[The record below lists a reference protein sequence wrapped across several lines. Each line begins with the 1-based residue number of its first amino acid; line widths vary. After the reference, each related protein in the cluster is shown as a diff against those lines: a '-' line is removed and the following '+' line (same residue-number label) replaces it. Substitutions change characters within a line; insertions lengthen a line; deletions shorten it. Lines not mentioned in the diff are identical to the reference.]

1 MTFILKDRVAETT
14 TTTGTG
20 TLTLLG
26 AKTGYQSFSAIGDAN
41 TCFYCIAHQT
51 LSEWEVGI
59 GTYTSSG
66 TTLSR
71 DTILASSNSGSLV
84 SFSSGTKDVF
94 VCSPANYGSPFIYK
108 DATNPGVGAANET
121 IFSSTAGNARGKG
134 AVDLQLRRNIATQ
147 VASGAYSFAAGAC
160 ATASGLESVAIG
172 CYSFNLGPTASGNRS
187 ISIGNRGTA
196 SGDFAIAISGHNP
209 SATTSYCVC
218 LGGYSNTASASQAT
232 VIGGRG
238 NLASAGCSLC
248 GGGKNNTAS
257 TKSYCVSFGYRAVAS
272 KYGQI
277 AQASGRFAAN
287 GDAQTSQYV
296 LRKQTTNNTQTEMFL
311 DGSSERITL
320 ANDTTYAYSILIVAR
335 RTDANDESAT
345 YKHEGTIDR
354 NASAAT
360 TAIVTDTRTIISED
374 NAWVTTIDAD
384 TTNGSLRIQV
394 TGENSKTINWVA
406 FVRTVEVTG

>member
-1 MTFILKDRVAETT
+1 MPLNLKDRVCETS

-26 AKTGYQSFSAIGDAN
+26 AKTGYQSFSAIGN
-41 TCFYCIAHQT
+41 SNSTFYTIVHQT

-59 GTYTSSG
+59 GTYISSG

-71 DTILASSNSGSLV
+71 SVVLSSSNSGSLV
-84 SFSSGTKDVF
+84 NFSAGTKDVF
-94 VCSPANYGSPFIYK
+94 VCSPANYGSPFIYT
-108 DATNPGVGAANET
+108 DFLNPSIIASNQT
-121 IFSSTAGNARGKG
+121 ILSSVEGNARGKG
-134 AVDLQLRRNIATQ
+134 AVDLQLKRTSATQ
-147 VASGAYSFAAGAC
+147 VASGDYSVTLGSRCTVSAARGVAMGFYTNTDYGIVIGSF
-160 ATASGLESVAIG
+160 ATASGTFTTSIGKYSSVSSNYNIAIG
-172 CYSFNLGPTASGNRS
+172 GLSC
-187 ISIGNRGTA
+187 
-196 SGDFAIAISGHNP
+196 
-209 SATTSYCVC
+209 
-218 LGGYSNTASASQAT
+218 QAT
-232 VIGGRG
+232 GTSAIVVGGNA
-238 NLASAGCSLC
+238 NLASASNSIVC
-248 GGGKNNTAS
+248 GGRHNTAS
-257 TKSYCVSFGYRAVAS
+257 GAYCGVFGGYRAVAS

-277 AQASGRFAAN
+277 AQAAGRFAAD

-311 DGSSERITL
+311 DGSSERIAL